1 MVGLNTSLASFFS
14 VAERDLSR
22 LLKGFERGTMTR
34 LNGITIKLLQDL
46 DRDASKWE
54 QVHAKLLAE
63 IKEAT
68 TKIEALC
75 NGATL
80 DYMESY
86 FMVVRQMARDIVDM
100 KVKRAKGP

>member
-1 MVGLNTSLASFFS
+1 MVALKEMVTVMEDLA
-14 VAERDLSR
+14 
-22 LLKGFERGTMTR
+22 RG
-34 LNGITIKLLQDL
+34 LNGITIKLLHDF
-46 DRDASKWE
+46 DRDASKLE

-75 NGATL
+75 NGAKV

-86 FMVVRQMARDIVDM
+86 PVIVRQMARDIIDM
-100 KVKRAKGP
+100 KVKRAKDP